1 MGKSGARDC
10 SCGVKIMF
18 MGEYL
23 HTIDGKGRLIVPAK
37 FREALGEKFIATKG
51 LDHCL
56 FVYPAEEW
64 QALEEKLRALP
75 FTQPDVR
82 AFVRFFFSGATECE
96 VDKQGRILLPANLRE
111 YAQLEKDVVLVGVSS
126 RVEIWSQAL
135 WTDYSRQAEDAYTLA
150 AESLVN
156 LGI

>member
-1 MGKSGARDC
+1 
-10 SCGVKIMF
+10 MF

-23 HTIDGKGRLIVPAK
+23 HTIDAKGRLIIPAK
-37 FREALGEKFIATKG
+37 FRGALGERFIATKG

-56 FVYPAEEW
+56 FVYPDQEW
-64 QALEEKLRALP
+64 RDLEEKLRALP

-96 VDKQGRILLPANLRE
+96 VDNQGRILLPANLRE
-111 YAQLEKDVVLVGVSS
+111 YAQIVKDVVLVGVST
-126 RVEIWSQAL
+126 RVEIWSQEL
-135 WTDYSRQAEDAYTLA
+135 WAQYSSQAEDAYAKA
-150 AESLVN
+150 AESLVQ

>member
-1 MGKSGARDC
+1 
-10 SCGVKIMF
+10 MF

-23 HTIDGKGRLIVPAK
+23 HVIDTKGRVIIPAK
-37 FREALGEKFIATKG
+37 FREALGVRFIATKG

-56 FVYPAEEW
+56 FVYPMPEW
-64 QALEEKLRALP
+64 TALEQKLRTLP
-75 FTQPDVR
+75 FTQSDVR

-111 YAQLEKDVVLVGVSS
+111 YAQLEKEIVLVGVST

-135 WTDYSRQAEDAYTLA
+135 WADYSNQAESAYVNA
-150 AESLVN
+150 AESLVH

>member
-1 MGKSGARDC
+1 
-10 SCGVKIMF
+10 MF

-37 FREALGEKFIATKG
+37 FREALGDSFITTKG

-56 FVYPAEEW
+56 FVYPTEEW
-64 QALEEKLRALP
+64 QALEQKLRALP

-96 VDKQGRILLPANLRE
+96 VDKQGRILIPANLRE
-111 YAQLEKDVVLVGVSS
+111 YAQLEKDVVLVGVST
-126 RVEIWSQAL
+126 RVEIWSQIL
-135 WTDYSRQAEDAYTLA
+135 WADYSRQAEGAYVSA

>member
-1 MGKSGARDC
+1 
-10 SCGVKIMF
+10 

-23 HTIDGKGRLIVPAK
+23 HTIDGKGRLIVPAR
-37 FREALGEKFIATKG
+37 FREALGETFIATKG

-56 FVYPAEEW
+56 FVYPTDEW
-64 QALEEKLRALP
+64 KILEEKLRALP
-75 FTQPDVR
+75 FTQPDAR

-96 VDKQGRILLPANLRE
+96 LDKQGRILLPANLRE
-111 YAQLEKDVVLVGVSS
+111 YAQLDKDVVLVGVSS
-126 RVEIWSQAL
+126 RVEIWSQTL
-135 WTDYSRQAEDAYTLA
+135 WTDYSRQAEDAYASA

>member
-1 MGKSGARDC
+1 
-10 SCGVKIMF
+10 MF

-23 HTIDGKGRLIVPAK
+23 HTIDGKGRVIIPAK
-37 FREALGEKFIATKG
+37 FREALGERFIATKG

-56 FVYPAEEW
+56 FVYPMSEW
-64 QALEEKLRALP
+64 TTLEQKLRTLP
-75 FTQPDVR
+75 FTQQDVR

-111 YAQLEKDVVLVGVSS
+111 YAQLVKDIVLVGVAT

-135 WTDYSRQAEDAYTLA
+135 WADYSKQAEAAYADA

>member
-1 MGKSGARDC
+1 
-10 SCGVKIMF
+10 

-37 FREALGEKFIATKG
+37 YREALGEKFIATKG

-56 FVYPAEEW
+56 FVYPIDEW

-75 FTQPDVR
+75 FTQPDAR

-96 VDKQGRILLPANLRE
+96 IDKQGRILLPANLRD

-126 RVEIWSQAL
+126 RVEIWSQTL
-135 WTDYSRQAEDAYTLA
+135 WTDYSRQAEDAYASA

>member
-1 MGKSGARDC
+1 
-10 SCGVKIMF
+10 MF

-23 HTIDGKGRLIVPAK
+23 HIIDGKGRVIIPAK
-37 FREALGEKFIATKG
+37 FREALGERFIATKG

-56 FVYPAEEW
+56 FVYPQDEW
-64 QALEEKLRALP
+64 QVLEQKLKALP

-96 VDKQGRILLPANLRE
+96 VDKQGRILLPANLRD
-111 YAQLEKDVVLVGVSS
+111 YAQLEKDVVLVGVST

-135 WTDYSRQAEDAYTLA
+135 WAEYSRQAEAAYAGA

>member
-1 MGKSGARDC
+1 
-10 SCGVKIMF
+10 MF

-23 HTIDGKGRLIVPAK
+23 HTIDGKGRVIIPAK
-37 FREALGEKFIATKG
+37 FREALGERFVATKG

-56 FVYPAEEW
+56 FVYPMSEW
-64 QALEEKLRALP
+64 TTLEQKLRTLP
-75 FTQPDVR
+75 FTQQDVR
-82 AFVRFFFSGATECE
+82 AFVRFFFSGATECD

-111 YAQLEKDVVLVGVSS
+111 YAQLLKDIVLVGVST

-135 WTDYSRQAEDAYTLA
+135 WADYSREAENAYAGA

>member
-1 MGKSGARDC
+1 
-10 SCGVKIMF
+10 MF

-56 FVYPAEEW
+56 FIYPAEEW
-64 QALEEKLRALP
+64 KELEQKLRALP
-75 FTQPDVR
+75 FTQPDAR

-96 VDKQGRILLPANLRE
+96 LDKQGRILLPANLRE
-111 YAQLEKDVVLVGVSS
+111 YAQLDKDVVLVGVSS

-135 WTDYSRQAEDAYTLA
+135 WTDYSRQAEAAYASA

>member
-1 MGKSGARDC
+1 MENSGSKWYKVGRTT
-10 SCGVKIMF
+10 MF
-18 MGEYL
+18 MGEYF
-23 HTIDGKGRLIVPAK
+23 HTIDGKGRLIIPAK
-37 FREALGEKFIATKG
+37 FREALGEQFIVTKG

-56 FVYPAEEW
+56 FVYPVTEW
-64 QALEEKLRALP
+64 NVLEQKLRALP

-96 VDKQGRILLPANLRE
+96 LDKQGRILLPANLRD
-111 YAQLEKDVVLVGVSS
+111 YAQLEKDLVLVGVSS

-135 WTDYSRQAEDAYTLA
+135 CTDYSRQAEDAYAGA
-150 AESLVN
+150 AESLVQ

>member
-1 MGKSGARDC
+1 
-10 SCGVKIMF
+10 MF

-23 HTIDGKGRLIVPAK
+23 HTIDTKGRVIMPAK
-37 FREALGEKFIATKG
+37 FREALGVRFIATKG

-56 FVYPAEEW
+56 FIYPMTEW
-64 QALEEKLRALP
+64 TELEQKLRTLP

-82 AFVRFFFSGATECE
+82 AFVRFFFSGANECE

-111 YAQLEKDVVLVGVSS
+111 YAQLEKEIILVGVSS

-135 WTDYSRQAEDAYTLA
+135 WLDYSSQAESAYVNS
-150 AESLVN
+150 AESLVH

>member
-1 MGKSGARDC
+1 
-10 SCGVKIMF
+10 

-37 FREALGEKFIATKG
+37 YREALGEKFIATKG

-56 FVYPAEEW
+56 FVYPIDEW

-75 FTQPDVR
+75 FTQPDAR

-96 VDKQGRILLPANLRE
+96 LDKQGRILLPANLRD

-126 RVEIWSQAL
+126 RVEIWSQTL
-135 WTDYSRQAEDAYTLA
+135 WTDYSRQAEDAYASA

>member
-1 MGKSGARDC
+1 
-10 SCGVKIMF
+10 

-23 HTIDGKGRLIVPAK
+23 HTIDGKGRLIVPAR
-37 FREALGEKFIATKG
+37 FREALGERFIATKG

-56 FVYPAEEW
+56 FVYPLAEW
-64 QALEEKLRALP
+64 KTLEEKLRDLP
-75 FTQPDVR
+75 FTQPEAR

-96 VDKQGRILLPANLRE
+96 LDKQGRILLPANLRE
-111 YAQLEKDVVLVGVSS
+111 YAQLDKDAVLVGVSS
-126 RVEIWSQAL
+126 RVEIWSQGL
-135 WTDYSRQAEDAYTLA
+135 WADYSRQAEDAYASA

>member
-1 MGKSGARDC
+1 
-10 SCGVKIMF
+10 

-37 FREALGEKFIATKG
+37 FREALGERFIATKG

-56 FVYPAEEW
+56 FVYPQEEW
-64 QALEEKLRALP
+64 KILEEKLRALP
-75 FTQPDVR
+75 FTQQDAR

-96 VDKQGRILLPANLRE
+96 IDKQGRILLPANLRE
-111 YAQLEKDVVLVGVSS
+111 YAQLDKDVVLVGVSS
-126 RVEIWSQAL
+126 RVEIWSQGL
-135 WTDYSRQAEDAYTLA
+135 WADYSRQAEDAYASA

>member
-1 MGKSGARDC
+1 
-10 SCGVKIMF
+10 

-37 FREALGEKFIATKG
+37 FREALGERFIATKG

-56 FVYPAEEW
+56 FVYPLDEW
-64 QALEEKLRALP
+64 KILEEKLRALP
-75 FTQPDVR
+75 FTQPDAR

-96 VDKQGRILLPANLRE
+96 LDKQGRILLPANLRE
-111 YAQLEKDVVLVGVSS
+111 YAQLDKDVVLVGVSS
-126 RVEIWSQAL
+126 RVEIWSQGL
-135 WTDYSRQAEDAYTLA
+135 WADYSHQAENAYASA

>member
-1 MGKSGARDC
+1 M
-10 SCGVKIMF
+10 MF

-56 FVYPAEEW
+56 FIYPAEEW
-64 QALEEKLRALP
+64 QALEQKLRALP

-82 AFVRFFFSGATECE
+82 AFVRFFFSGASECE

-135 WTDYSRQAEDAYTLA
+135 WTDYSQQAEDAYTAA

>member
-1 MGKSGARDC
+1 M
-10 SCGVKIMF
+10 
-18 MGEYL
+18 
-23 HTIDGKGRLIVPAK
+23 PAK

-56 FVYPAEEW
+56 FVYPMEEW
-64 QALEEKLRALP
+64 SALEQKLKALP

-111 YAQLEKDVVLVGVSS
+111 YAKLAKDVVLVGVSS
-126 RVEIWSQAL
+126 RIEIWSQEL
-135 WTDYSRQAEDAYTLA
+135 WADYSRQAEEAYTSA
-150 AESLVN
+150 AESLVQ

>member
-1 MGKSGARDC
+1 
-10 SCGVKIMF
+10 

-23 HTIDGKGRLIVPAK
+23 HTIDSKGRLIVPAK
-37 FREALGEKFIATKG
+37 YREALGEKFIATKG

-56 FVYPAEEW
+56 FVYPIDEW

-75 FTQPDVR
+75 FTQPDAR

-96 VDKQGRILLPANLRE
+96 LDKQGRILLPANLRD

-126 RVEIWSQAL
+126 RVEIWSQTL
-135 WTDYSRQAEDAYTLA
+135 WTDYSRQAEDAYA
-150 AESLVN
+150 SSAESLVN